1 MHLQP
6 DLPFLLLPLLP
17 LLFLLLLVSLT
28 LPSSRLWGG
37 RQARLEMEFGYKSIQ
52 STRIFTGIH
61 YGSCNIY
68 LAISILLLFFLVS
81 NRYFL
86 CPGKDYN

>member
-17 LLFLLLLVSLT
+17 LLFLLLLVPLT

-37 RQARLEMEFGYKSIQ
+37 RQARLKVKFDYKSIQ
-52 STRIFTGIH
+52 ST
-61 YGSCNIY
+61 
-68 LAISILLLFFLVS
+68 
-81 NRYFL
+81 
-86 CPGKDYN
+86 